1 MQIYLVGGAVRDKLL
16 GKPVTERDYVVIGST
31 PSQLQSFGFRQV
43 GKDFPVFLHPKT
55 GEEYALART
64 ERKSAAGYTGFAV
77 DADPSVTLEQDLRRR
92 DLTINAIAESEEG
105 ELVDPYHGLADLK
118 AKILR
123 HVSPAFV
130 EDPLRV
136 LRVARF
142 AARFHD
148 DGFTIA
154 DETMQLMRDTAAT
167 GELAT
172 LSCER
177 VWRETR
183 LALSTKDPHIYFDV
197 LADAGALKP
206 WFIELTDDTR
216 RATALSYLAALERDD
231 TLLRFAV
238 FASAF
243 SAVEVETLCTRL
255 KVPNEYRFLAILA
268 QRITP
273 EQVASATA
281 TELLALFNQSDSWR
295 RPDRHQQLA
304 AIWHARGVAD
314 ERLNLINEAW
324 EAAAAV
330 EAGPLLA
337 SAASRGEA
345 LRGPAVGEAVEQLR
359 LQRIQEV
366 LDGSQGLSEDQPEQ
380 HSSED

>member
-16 GKPVTERDYVVIGST
+16 DKPVTERDYVVIGST

-64 ERKSAAGYTGFAV
+64 ERKSAAGYTGFTV
-77 DADPSVTLEQDLRRR
+77 DADPSVTLEDDLRRR

-105 ELVDPYHGLADLK
+105 ELIDPYHGLDDLK
-118 AKILR
+118 ARVLR

-142 AARFHD
+142 AARFHK
-148 DGFTIA
+148 DGFSIA
-154 DETMQLMRDTAAT
+154 NETMQLMAETAAT

-177 VWRETR
+177 VWRETQ
-183 LALSTKDPHIYFDV
+183 LALSTTAPHIYFDV
-197 LADAGALKP
+197 LAAVDALEP
-206 WFIELTDDTR
+206 WFVELTDAQQ
-216 RATALSYLAALERDD
+216 RARALDYLAALERDES
-231 TLLRFAV
+231 LLRFAAM
-238 FASAF
+238 ASAL
-243 SAVEVETLCTRL
+243 SAVNVETLCNRL

-273 EQVASATA
+273 EQVAEATA

-295 RPDRHQQLA
+295 RPDRHSQLT
-304 AIWHARGVAD
+304 AIWHARGVATD
-314 ERLNLINEAW
+314 RLETINKAW
-324 EAAAAV
+324 EAAAKV

-337 SAASRGEA
+337 AAESRGEA
-345 LRGPAVGEAVEQLR
+345 LRGPAVGEAVEQAR
-359 LQRIQEV
+359 LQRIQDV
-366 LDGSQGLSEDQPEQ
+366 LEGS
-380 HSSED
+380 